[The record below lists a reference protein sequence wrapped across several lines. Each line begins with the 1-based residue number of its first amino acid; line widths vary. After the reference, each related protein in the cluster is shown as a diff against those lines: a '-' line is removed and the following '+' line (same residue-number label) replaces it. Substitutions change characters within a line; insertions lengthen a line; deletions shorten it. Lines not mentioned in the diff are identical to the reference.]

1 MRFATELEYGFLN
14 IFIIINTHE
23 LELKKKIEDIT
34 YVLGKTTE
42 NSANCKWVRSKYSMY
57 AHVQDGALPVHMT
70 DDRQDIH
77 SLTEQHGAQVLSDYF
92 HVVNTVCL
100 QFTSTVTVCHP
111 HCTAILRMS
120 SVWTEVGGARVL
132 SDRLSPSASSVHL
145 VSDNSGDDNSFV
157 EKENDDW
164 CRSRRR
170 FDRRMKCEL

>member
-1 MRFATELEYGFLN
+1 MCWGKPR
-14 IFIIINTHE
+14 
-23 LELKKKIEDIT
+23 KIAR
-34 YVLGKTTE
+34 TE
-42 NSANCKWVRSKYSMY
+42 NEWSPSTRCMRMFKM
-57 AHVQDGALPVHMT
+57 AHFLSTRQTT
-70 DDRQDIH
+70 DIY

-92 HVVNTVCL
+92 HVVNMVCTH
-100 QFTSTVTVCHP
+100 FTSAVTACHP

-164 CRSRRR
+164 CRSRSR
-170 FDRRMKCEL
+170 FERLLTMLCGL